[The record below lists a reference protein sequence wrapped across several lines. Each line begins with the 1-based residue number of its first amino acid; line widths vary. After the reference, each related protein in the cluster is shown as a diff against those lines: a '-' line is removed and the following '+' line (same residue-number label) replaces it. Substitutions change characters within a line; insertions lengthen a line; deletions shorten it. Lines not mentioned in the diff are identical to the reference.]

1 MLKKHPLA
9 VFVAVALS
17 PLNSTAATNPTEPV
31 DEVYVVEG
39 HQARFKANS
48 NETAMRMD
56 VSQLET
62 AGQVAVMDQTL
73 IQEQNATTL
82 GDVLV
87 NDASIG
93 VGGTDRNREI
103 FMLRGFELDTGTG
116 YLRNGQQQW
125 SYYRHPVE
133 LMERVEVLKGPAGL
147 LYGKS
152 APGGLVNMVTKRP
165 TAAFQASIS
174 QKVGTNDYQHTVA
187 DASGSLNQSGTLR
200 GRMVLSKQSE
210 GSSRRYLDGSEPELD
225 RQIAGLMLDYDITP
239 DTQLSLHYDRVIDD
253 SNSDNGA
260 NIINGKPQLGSQ
272 FIWEAPWSFMDID
285 VENYGVDIVSQLTPD
300 WKVKAGYN
308 RQDYERHYHEGF
320 GYRGE
325 GKNNTYDPATQTFEY
340 FAMDRH
346 DNWVLDTAYADITG
360 KFDANQINH
369 QVLVGMN
376 GLRNDYVGQ
385 RYFYK
390 DKTDNDKDDA
400 PLIAQIGGAYPEPD
414 IRYQDKEPRNPD
426 ATYSTGIY
434 AQDLM
439 TLNPQWQVLAGL
451 RYDREENETDTYYN
465 LLPKAAVMYHPT
477 PEQTLYVTYSE
488 SFEPKNPVDSNNDIN
503 DGMALDPVKGKLYEL
518 GYKQALLNDQAL
530 FSAAVFQIEQ
540 ENIIVTETIS
550 KDISRTTQL
559 GKQIHKGVELNLGG
573 QVTDSWSLHS
583 SATYLHARTE
593 DPFDPK
599 HDGKQPADTP
609 EWGASIWSRYDVD
622 NQTYVNLGA
631 RYVGDRYGDT
641 KNTYHKPGYT
651 TVNAGVGH
659 TVQTGERS
667 DLKLT
672 VNVKNLFNEDYLA
685 GGVQNKTTL
694 GEERKVVV
702 GASLQF

>member
-17 PLNSTAATNPTEPV
+17 PLASAAATNSTEPV

-39 HQARFKANS
+39 HQARFNANS

-187 DASGSLNQSGTLR
+187 DASGSLNESGTLR
-200 GRMVLSKQSE
+200 GRVVLSKQSE

-253 SNSDNGA
+253 SSSDNGA

-308 RQDYERHYHEGF
+308 RQDYKRHYHEGF
-320 GYRGE
+320 GQRE
-325 GKNNTYDPATQTFEY
+325 TYDANTQSFKY

-346 DNWVLDTAYADITG
+346 DNWVLDTAYIDVTG
-360 KFDANQINH
+360 AFQFGNIDH
-369 QVLVGMN
+369 QVLIGSN
-376 GLRNDYVGQ
+376 ALRNDYVGQ
-385 RYFYK
+385 RVMEK
-390 DKTDNDKDDA
+390 NQTA
-400 PLIAQIGGAYPEPD
+400 VIGGAYPEPD
-414 IRYQDKEPRNPD
+414 IHYGTATPRDPD
-426 ATYSTGIY
+426 PTDSIGFYT
-434 AQDLM
+434 QDLM
-439 TLNPQWQVLAGL
+439 TLNPQWQLLAGL
-451 RYDREENETDTYYN
+451 RYDREDNETDTYYN
-465 LLPKAAVMYHPT
+465 VLPKAAVMYHPS

-488 SFEPKNPVDSNNDIN
+488 SFEPKNPVDSDTDIN
-503 DGMALDPVKGKLYEL
+503 DGMALKPVKGKLYEF
-518 GYKQALLNDQAL
+518 GYKQSLLNDQAL
-530 FSAAVFQIEQ
+530 FSAALFQIEQ
-540 ENIIVTETIS
+540 ENKVVKEAITGQGSLT
-550 KDISRTTQL
+550 SRTTQL
-559 GKQIHKGVELNLGG
+559 GKQTHKGVEVSLAG
-573 QVTDSWSLHS
+573 QVTDSWSVHS
-583 SATYLHARTE
+583 SATYLDARIE
-593 DPFDPK
+593 DPFNPAN
-599 HDGKQPADTP
+599 DGKQPADTP

-622 NQTYVNLGA
+622 NQTYVNVGA
-631 RYVGDRYGDT
+631 RYVGDRYGDM

-659 TVQTGERS
+659 TIKAGEQT
-667 DLKLT
+667 DLKLS
-672 VNVKNLFNEDYLA
+672 VNVENLFNESYLA

-694 GEERKVVV
+694 GEERKVVL
-702 GASLQF
+702 GASLHF

>member
-300 WKVKAGYN
+300 WKVKSGYN
-308 RQDYERHYHEGF
+308 RQDYKRHYHEGF
-320 GYRGE
+320 GQRE
-325 GKNNTYDPATQTFEY
+325 TYDANTQSFKY

-346 DNWVLDTAYADITG
+346 DNWVLDTAYLDVTG
-360 KFDANQINH
+360 AFQFGNIDH
-369 QVLVGMN
+369 QVLIGAN
-376 GLRNDYVGQ
+376 ALRNDYVGQ
-385 RYFYK
+385 RVMK
-390 DKTDNDKDDA
+390 KNQTA
-400 PLIAQIGGAYPEPD
+400 VIGGAYPEPD
-414 IRYQDKEPRNPD
+414 IHYGTATPRDPEPTD
-426 ATYSTGIY
+426 SIGFY

-439 TLNPQWQVLAGL
+439 TLNSQWQLLAGL
-451 RYDREENETDTYYN
+451 RYDREDNETDTYYN
-465 LLPKAAVMYHPT
+465 VLPKAAVMYHPS

-488 SFEPKNPVDSNNDIN
+488 SFEPKNPVDSDTDIN
-503 DGMALDPVKGKLYEL
+503 DGMALKPVKGKLYEF
-518 GYKQALLNDQAL
+518 GYKQSLLNDQAL
-530 FSAAVFQIEQ
+530 FSAALFQIEQ
-540 ENIIVTETIS
+540 ENKVVKEAITGQGSLT
-550 KDISRTTQL
+550 SRTTQL
-559 GKQIHKGVELNLGG
+559 GKQTHKGVEVSLAG
-573 QVTDSWSLHS
+573 QVTDSWSVHS
-583 SATYLHARTE
+583 SATYLDARIE
-593 DPFDPK
+593 DPFNPAN
-599 HDGKQPADTP
+599 DGKQPADTP

-622 NQTYVNLGA
+622 NQTYVNVGA
-631 RYVGDRYGDT
+631 RYVGDRYGDM

-659 TVQTGERS
+659 TIKAGEQT
-667 DLKLT
+667 DLKLS
-672 VNVKNLFNEDYLA
+672 VNVENLFNESYLA

-694 GEERKVVV
+694 GEERKVVL
-702 GASLQF
+702 GASLHF

>member
-17 PLNSTAATNPTEPV
+17 PLASAAATNSTEPV

-39 HQARFKANS
+39 HQARFNANS

-56 VSQLET
+56 VGQLET

-187 DASGSLNQSGTLR
+187 DASGSLNESGTLR
-200 GRMVLSKQSE
+200 GRVVLSKQSE
-210 GSSRRYLDGSEPELD
+210 GSSRRYLDGREPELD

-253 SNSDNGA
+253 SSSDNGA

-308 RQDYERHYHEGF
+308 RQDYKRHYHEGF
-320 GYRGE
+320 GQRE
-325 GKNNTYDPATQTFEY
+325 TYDANTQSFKY

-346 DNWVLDTAYADITG
+346 DNWVLDTAYIDVTG
-360 KFDANQINH
+360 AFQVGNIDH
-369 QVLVGMN
+369 QVLIGSN
-376 GLRNDYVGQ
+376 ALRNDYVGQ
-385 RYFYK
+385 RVMEK
-390 DKTDNDKDDA
+390 NQTA
-400 PLIAQIGGAYPEPD
+400 VIGGAYPEPD
-414 IRYQDKEPRNPD
+414 IHYGTATPRVPD
-426 ATYSTGIY
+426 PTDSIGFY
-434 AQDLM
+434 AQDLI
-439 TLNPQWQVLAGL
+439 TLNPQWQLLAGL
-451 RYDREENETDTYYN
+451 RYDREDNETDTYYN
-465 LLPKAAVMYHPT
+465 VLPKAAVMYHPS

-488 SFEPKNPVDSNNDIN
+488 SFEPKNPVDSDTDIN
-503 DGMALDPVKGKLYEL
+503 DGMALKPVKGKLYEF
-518 GYKQALLNDQAL
+518 GYKQSLLNDQAL
-530 FSAAVFQIEQ
+530 FSAALFQIEQ
-540 ENIIVTETIS
+540 ENKVVKEAITGQGNLT
-550 KDISRTTQL
+550 SRTTQL
-559 GKQIHKGVELNLGG
+559 GKQTHKGVEVSLAG
-573 QVTDSWSLHS
+573 QVTDSWSVHS
-583 SATYLHARTE
+583 SATYLDARIE
-593 DPFDPK
+593 DPFNPAN
-599 HDGKQPADTP
+599 DGKQPADTP

-622 NQTYVNLGA
+622 NQTYVNVGA
-631 RYVGDRYGDT
+631 RYVGDRYGDM

-659 TVQTGERS
+659 TIKAGEQT
-667 DLKLT
+667 DLKLS
-672 VNVKNLFNEDYLA
+672 VNVENLFNESYLA

-694 GEERKVVV
+694 GEERKVVL
-702 GASLQF
+702 GASLHF